1 MSDSENPILVS
12 TDGAVGIVTLNR
24 PSKFN
29 CISRELAQGLLDAV
43 RTLEVDASVRVLLLK
58 ANGKHFCTGADLD
71 QVKSARAT
79 REGLESWLGRGHE
92 ALYAMEASRLPVI
105 GVVHGLAL
113 AGGLELAMA
122 CDVLFVG
129 KSARLGDQHAQ
140 YGLVPGW
147 GGTQRL
153 PRLVGLR
160 RALHLMYSGAWLEA
174 DEALDWGLANA
185 VFEDGE
191 LQAKA
196 MEFARQLAKRNPQG
210 IAAMKSLSRQGLDG
224 SLRAGIDAELQC
236 VADALRSA
244 NVEEGLAAFAE
255 RREPVFK

>member
-1 MSDSENPILVS
+1 MSDSENPVLVS
-12 TDGAVGIVTLNR
+12 KEGAVGVATLNR
-24 PSKFN
+24 PTKFN

-43 RTLEVDASVRVLLLK
+43 RTLEADKSVRVMLLK

-71 QVKSARAT
+71 QVKAARAT
-79 REGLESWLGRGHE
+79 RERLKAWLGGGHE

-122 CDVLFVG
+122 CDVIFAG
-129 KSARLGDQHAQ
+129 KSAKFGDQHAQ
-140 YGLVPGW
+140 YGLIPGW

-160 RALHLMYSGAWLEA
+160 RALDLMYSGRWLSSGEA
-174 DEALDWGLANA
+174 MDWGLANA

-196 MEFARQLAKRNPQG
+196 MEYAVQLGKRNPQG
-210 IAAMKSLSRQGLDG
+210 IAMMKALSRQGLDG
-224 SLRAGIDAELQC
+224 TLRAGVSAELEA
-236 VADALRSA
+236 VADGLRSA

>member
-1 MSDSENPILVS
+1 MSDSEAPVLVS
-12 TDGAVGIVTLNR
+12 KEGAVGIATLNR
-24 PSKFN
+24 PTKFN

-43 RTLEVDASVRVLLLK
+43 RTLEADKSVRVMLLK

-71 QVKSARAT
+71 QVKAARTT
-79 REGLESWLGRGHE
+79 RDGLKDWLGGGHE

-113 AGGLELAMA
+113 AGGLELAMS
-122 CDVLFVG
+122 CDVVFAG
-129 KSARLGDQHAQ
+129 RSAKLGDQHAQ
-140 YGLVPGW
+140 YGLIPGW

-160 RALHLMYSGAWLEA
+160 RALDLMYSGRWLSSEEA
-174 DEALDWGLANA
+174 MDWGLVNA
-185 VFEDGE
+185 VHEDGE
-191 LQAKA
+191 LQDKA
-196 MEFARQLAKRNPQG
+196 MAYASQLAKRNPEG

-224 SLRAGIDAELQC
+224 TLRAGIAAELDS
-236 VADALRSA
+236 VADGLRSA

-255 RREPVFK
+255 RREPAFK

>member
-1 MSDSENPILVS
+1 MSDSEAPVLVS
-12 TDGAVGIVTLNR
+12 KEGAVGIATLNR
-24 PSKFN
+24 PTKFN

-43 RTLEVDASVRVLLLK
+43 RTLETDKSVRVMLLK

-71 QVKSARAT
+71 QVKAARAT
-79 REGLESWLGRGHE
+79 RDGLKDWLGGGHE

-122 CDVLFVG
+122 CDVVFAG
-129 KSARLGDQHAQ
+129 RSAKLGDQHAQ
-140 YGLVPGW
+140 YGLIPGW

-160 RALHLMYSGAWLEA
+160 RALDLMYSGRWLSSEEA
-174 DEALDWGLANA
+174 MDWGLVNA
-185 VFEDGE
+185 VHEDGE
-191 LQAKA
+191 LQDKA
-196 MEFARQLAKRNPQG
+196 TAYASQLAKRNPEG
-210 IAAMKSLSRQGLDG
+210 IAAMKSLSRQGFDG
-224 SLRAGIDAELQC
+224 TLRAGIAAELDS
-236 VADALRSA
+236 VADGLRSA

-255 RREPVFK
+255 RREPAFK

>member
-1 MSDSENPILVS
+1 MSDSEAPVLVS
-12 TDGAVGIVTLNR
+12 KQGAVGIVTLNR
-24 PSKFN
+24 PAKFN
-29 CISRELAQGLLDAV
+29 CISRELAAGLLGAV
-43 RTLEVDASVRVLLLK
+43 RQLEADKSVRVLLLK

-71 QVKSARAT
+71 QVKAARAKRGT
-79 REGLESWLGRGHE
+79 LKDWLGRGHE
-92 ALYAMEASRLPVI
+92 ALYAMEASRLPVV

-122 CDVLFVG
+122 CDVVFAG
-129 KSARLGDQHAQ
+129 KAARFGDQHAQ
-140 YGLVPGW
+140 YGLIPGW

-160 RALHLMYSGAWLEA
+160 RALDLMYSSAWLTPEQA
-174 DEALDWGLANA
+174 MDWGLANA

-191 LQAKA
+191 LQDKA
-196 MEFARQLAKRNPQG
+196 MAYAVQLAKRNPEG
-210 IAAMKSLSRQGLDG
+210 IALMKSLSRQGLDG
-224 SLRAGIDAELQC
+224 TLRAGIDAELEA
-236 VADALRSA
+236 VVDGLRSV

>member
-1 MSDSENPILVS
+1 MSDSEAPVLVS
-12 TDGAVGIVTLNR
+12 KEGAVGIATLNR
-24 PSKFN
+24 PTKFN

-43 RTLEVDASVRVLLLK
+43 RTLEADKSVRVMLLK

-71 QVKSARAT
+71 QVKAARAT
-79 REGLESWLGRGHE
+79 RAGLKDWLGGGHE

-122 CDVLFVG
+122 CDVLFAG
-129 KSARLGDQHAQ
+129 KSAKLGDQHAQ
-140 YGLVPGW
+140 YGLIPGW

-160 RALHLMYSGAWLEA
+160 RALDLMYSGRWLSSEEA
-174 DEALDWGLANA
+174 MDWGLVNA
-185 VFEDGE
+185 VYEDGE
-191 LQAKA
+191 LQDKA
-196 MEFARQLAKRNPQG
+196 MGYASQLAKRNPEG

-224 SLRAGIDAELQC
+224 TLRAGVAAELES
-236 VADALRSA
+236 VADGLRSP

>member
-1 MSDSENPILVS
+1 MSDEENPVLIS
-12 TDGAVGIVTLNR
+12 KDGAVGIATLNR
-24 PSKFN
+24 PTKFN
-29 CISRELAQGLLDAV
+29 CISRELAAGLLTAV
-43 RTLEVDASVRVLLLK
+43 RTLEADKSVRVLLLK

-71 QVKSARAT
+71 QVKAARAT
-79 REGLESWLGRGHE
+79 REGLKAWLGDGHQ

-122 CDVLFVG
+122 CDVVFAA
-129 KSARLGDQHAQ
+129 KSAKFGDQHAQ
-140 YGLVPGW
+140 YGLIPGW

-160 RALHLMYSGAWLEA
+160 RALDLMYSGKWLNS
-174 DEALDWGLANA
+174 DEAVTWGLANA
-185 VFEDGE
+185 VFEDGD

-196 MEFARQLAKRNPQG
+196 MEYAAQLAKRNPEG
-210 IAAMKSLSRQGLDG
+210 IAAMKSLSRKGLDG
-224 SLRAGIDAELQC
+224 TLRAGVDAELDM
-236 VADALRSA
+236 VSDALRSA
-244 NVEEGLAAFAE
+244 NVEEGLAAFGE